1 MNYFNP
7 YYASYP
13 TLTRPSLIKNLFG
26 NINFSSILSGTS
38 KTLNVIN
45 QAIPIVKQ
53 AGPIYKNAKT
63 MFKVMNEFKKVDT
76 PVSTNN
82 NSNVNETSNE
92 IVDNNQITSTN
103 NDGPTF
109 FL

>member
-13 TLTRPSLIKNLFG
+13 IATRPSLLSGLFG

-76 PVSTNN
+76 KETKNTVETKIKEEVTTPS
-82 NSNVNETSNE
+82 NSY
-92 IVDNNQITSTN
+92 
-103 NDGPTF
+103 GPTF

>member
-13 TLTRPSLIKNLFG
+13 IVSRPSFIKGLLG

-53 AGPIYKNAKT
+53 ASPIYKNAKT
-63 MFKVMNEFKKVDT
+63 MFKVMNEFKKDDNTTKKNVQKVSEAKKEEVNT
-76 PVSTNN
+76 PSNN
-82 NSNVNETSNE
+82 L
-92 IVDNNQITSTN
+92 
-103 NDGPTF
+103 GPTF

>member
-7 YYASYP
+7 YYMSYP
-13 TLTRPSLIKNLFG
+13 TMNAAPKVGLLKSIFG

-38 KTLNVIN
+38 KTLNVVN

-53 AGPIYKNAKT
+53 AGPIVKNAKT
-63 MFKVMNEFKKVDT
+63 MFKVMNEFKRMET
-76 PVSTNN
+76 PVQSTTNN
-82 NSNVNETSNE
+82 NVEQKIE
-92 IVDNNQITSTN
+92 IKEKPPVQSG
-103 NDGPTF
+103 GPTF